1 MGWNDREP
9 YFSMIESRM
18 DEDGMTYDEALEA
31 AVDTLR
37 EAADQRRK
45 EVE

>member
-18 DEDGMTYDEALEA
+18 DEGATYGEAYEA
-31 AVDTLR
+31 MIDSLR
-37 EAADQRRK
+37 EHADAMRK
-45 EVE
+45 GE

>member
-18 DEDGMTYDEALEA
+18 DDGMDFDEAMNDVINLMR
-31 AVDTLR
+31 D
-37 EAADQRRK
+37 AADQRRK
-45 EVE
+45 EES